1 MLLLLL
7 LLLLLCSVL
16 PLVQEGL
23 VCSVLIARG
32 LGKRMVVALLE
43 GVMVWMVVIVGMAWS
58 MVWRMVCID
67 KMHGLMLL

>member
-43 GVMVWMVVIVGMAWS
+43 GVMVWMVVIVGMA
-58 MVWRMVCID
+58 
-67 KMHGLMLL
+67 